1 MNPDRIAVVAGRE
14 FRSYF
19 DQATAYILLVVFLV
33 ANFFFFFRA
42 AFATNEA
49 SLRPMFDLM
58 PWLLLFFV
66 PAVTMRSI
74 AEDRASGTIELVLA
88 QPIHD
93 VDYLLGKF
101 FGIMGFLAV
110 ALAGT
115 VAAWFAVNAGGEPL
129 VGPAVAQYAG
139 TLLLCAA
146 FVAIG
151 LWASATTRNQITAF
165 ILAVAVTFF
174 LVALTLPVVLVGL
187 PPSVAA
193 VARRLGVLSH
203 YGNITRGVL
212 DLRDVVYFVS
222 LAITFLGLA
231 YVVIQRTRRNAA
243 SRAFRTLQ
251 AGVAGLIAVLI
262 VANLLGQ
269 HIRGRWDLTPGG
281 AYTLSEPTRATLG
294 ELDDVVTIRFF
305 ASDDLPVQ
313 AEMLRRDV
321 EDLLA
326 DFASAGGDN
335 VRLLRRI
342 PEGDNEAAREAE
354 RLGIPDIEFNTLGQG
369 ELQVRV
375 GYLGIVLEYAD
386 ASEVIPFVQQAGD
399 LEYRLASA
407 VRSMRRPTRPVVGLV
422 AGLGGPAQDSVGGT
436 GPEGMLGFARHLSEA
451 YVVQTVDLSTGAE
464 AETEA
469 GAGAVEAAASIPDS
483 IDVLVLAGPEDP
495 LGAPAAA
502 ELRRFLDRG
511 GNLFLMLEKIA
522 IAASQQFTEPLEQS
536 RLDALLAP
544 YGVNVVES
552 MVIDLRS
559 NEPLQLPGAGGSLVQ
574 RPFPLFPVTVP
585 ASEHPIV
592 GGLSGVTL
600 AFASPLDLSRA
611 DTATVTPLLATTDF
625 GALMPGESPL
635 DPTLDWSRLVDDL
648 RPRPVGAALL
658 PRSADATDAPDAPE
672 GGRIV
677 LVGDADFVKNRF
689 IARSREN
696 LVFARNAVDWLAADE
711 ALIGIR
717 TKQRSAPPLLYESAG
732 VRDAARYL
740 TLIGVPLLFVLFGVA
755 RLLRRRRLA
764 GRPWEAGPAGGGSAA

>member
-1 MNPDRIAVVAGRE
+1 MNPHKVAVVAERE

-33 ANFFFFFRA
+33 LNFFFFFRA

-88 QPIHD
+88 QPIRD
-93 VDYLLGKF
+93 IDYLLGKF
-101 FGIMGFLAV
+101 FGIMGFLGV

-115 VAAWFAVNAGGEPL
+115 VSAWFAVNAGGDPL

-174 LVALTLPVVLVGL
+174 LVALTLPVVLIGL
-187 PPSVAA
+187 PPSLAA
-193 VARRLGVLSH
+193 VARRLGILSH

-222 LAITFLGLA
+222 LTVAFLGLA
-231 YVVIQRTRRNAA
+231 YVVIQRSRRNAA
-243 SRAFRTLQ
+243 SRTFRTLQ
-251 AGVAGLIAVLI
+251 AGVLGLIAALI

-281 AYTLSEPTRATLG
+281 AYTLSEPTRATLE

-313 AEMLRRDV
+313 AETLRRDV

-335 VRLLRRI
+335 VRLLRRT

-354 RLGIPDIEFNTLGQG
+354 LLGIPDVEFNTLRQG

-386 ASEVIPFVQQAGD
+386 ASEIIPFVQQASD
-399 LEYRLASA
+399 LEYRLTSA
-407 VRSMRRPTRPVVGLV
+407 VRSMRRPTRSVVGLV
-422 AGLGGPAQDSVGGT
+422 DGLGGPAQDSIAGT
-436 GPEGMLGFARHLSEA
+436 GPEGMLGFVRHLGEA
-451 YVVQTVDLSTGAE
+451 YTVQTVDLSAADAADVDGGTAPTGTPA
-464 AETEA
+464 
-469 GAGAVEAAASIPDS
+469 IPDS

-495 LGAPAAA
+495 LGATAAA

-522 IAASQQFTEPLEQS
+522 IAESQRFTEPLEQS

-544 YGVNVVES
+544 YGVSVVES

-559 NEPLQLPGAGGSLVQ
+559 NEPLQLPGAGGTVQ
-574 RPFPLFPVTVP
+574 RPFPLFPITVP

-611 DTATVTPLLATTDF
+611 DTATVTPLLATTEF

-648 RPRPVGAALL
+648 RPQPVGVALL
-658 PRSADATDAPDAPE
+658 PRSTEGTEGTD

-677 LVGDADFVKNRF
+677 LVGDADLVKNRF

-696 LVFARNAVDWLAADE
+696 LVFARNSVDWLAADE

-740 TLIGVPLLFVLFGVA
+740 TLIGVPLLFVLFGIA

-764 GRPWEAGPAGGGSAA
+764 GRPWVAESADGESAA

>member
-1 MNPDRIAVVAGRE
+1 MNPGKIAIVAERE

-42 AFATNEA
+42 VFATNEA

-74 AEDRASGTIELVLA
+74 AEDRASGTIELVLS
-88 QPIHD
+88 QPIRD

-101 FGIMGFLAV
+101 FGIMGFLGV

-115 VAAWFAVNAGGEPL
+115 VAAWFAVDAGGEPL

-165 ILAVAVTFF
+165 ILAVAVTFL
-174 LVALTLPVVLVGL
+174 LVALTLPVVLIGL
-187 PPSVAA
+187 PPTLAA
-193 VARRLGVLSH
+193 AARRLGVLSH

-212 DLRDVVYFVS
+212 DLRDIVYFVS
-222 LAITFLGLA
+222 LTVAFLGLA
-231 YVVIQRTRRNAA
+231 FVVIQRTRRNAA
-243 SRAFRTLQ
+243 SRTFRTLQ
-251 AGVAGLIAVLI
+251 AGVLGLIAALI

-281 AYTLSEPTRATLG
+281 AYTLSEPTRATLR
-294 ELDDVVTIRFF
+294 ELDDVVTVRFF
-305 ASDDLPVQ
+305 ASDDLPVE
-313 AEMLRRDV
+313 AEMVRRDV

-335 VRLLRRI
+335 VRLLRRT
-342 PEGDNEAAREAE
+342 PEDDNEAAREAE
-354 RLGIPDIEFNTLGQG
+354 RLGVPDVEFNTLGQG

-386 ASEVIPFVQQAGD
+386 ASEVIPFVRQASD
-399 LEYRLASA
+399 LEYRLVSA
-407 VRSMRRPTRPVVGLV
+407 VRSMRRPSRPVVGLV
-422 AGLGGPAQDSVGGT
+422 EGLGGPAQDTVAGT
-436 GPEGMLGFARHLSEA
+436 GPEGMLGFARHLGEA
-451 YVVQTVDLSTGAE
+451 YALRTVDLSADP
-464 AETEA
+464 
-469 GAGAVEAAASIPDS
+469 SIPDS
-483 IDVLVLAGPEDP
+483 VDVLVVAGPEDP
-495 LGAPAAA
+495 LEAPAVA

-522 IAASQQFTEPLEQS
+522 IAESQRFTEPLEQP

-544 YGVNVVES
+544 YGVSVVES
-552 MVIDLRS
+552 MVIDLRA
-559 NEPLQLPGAGGSLVQ
+559 NEPLQLPGAGGAAVQ

-635 DPTLDWSRLVDDL
+635 DPSLDWSRLVDDL
-648 RPRPVGAALL
+648 RPQPVGAALL
-658 PRSADATDAPDAPE
+658 PRSTDGTAATDDGPD

-677 LVGDADFVKNRF
+677 LVGDADFIKNRF
-689 IARSREN
+689 IARSRDN

-711 ALIGIR
+711 SLIGIR
-717 TKQRSAPPLLYESAG
+717 AKQRSAPPLLYESPA

-740 TLIGVPLLFVLFGVA
+740 TLIGVPLLFILVGIA

-764 GRPWEAGPAGGGSAA
+764 GRPWAAEAAGGELEP

>member
-42 AFATNEA
+42 VFATNGA

-88 QPIHD
+88 QPIRD

-101 FGIMGFLAV
+101 FGIMGFLGV

-115 VAAWFAVNAGGEPL
+115 VAAWFAMNAGGEPL

-174 LVALTLPVVLVGL
+174 LVALTLPVVLIGL
-187 PPSVAA
+187 PPSLAA

-243 SRAFRTLQ
+243 SRTFRTLQ

-294 ELDDVVTIRFF
+294 KLDDVITIRFF

-313 AEMLRRDV
+313 AEMVRRDV

-335 VRLLRRI
+335 VRLLRRT

-407 VRSMRRPTRPVVGLV
+407 VRSMQRPTRPVVGLV
-422 AGLGGPAQDSVGGT
+422 DGLGGPAQDSVGGT
-436 GPEGMLGFARHLSEA
+436 GPDGILGFAQHLSEA
-451 YVVQTVDLSTGAE
+451 YTVRTVDLSAE
-464 AETEA
+464 AEA
-469 GAGAVEAAASIPDS
+469 GAASIPDS
-483 IDVLVLAGPEDP
+483 VDVLVLAGPEDP
-495 LGAPAAA
+495 VGAPAAA

-511 GNLFLMLEKIA
+511 GNLFLMLEKIV

-544 YGVNVVES
+544 YGVSVVES

-559 NEPLQLPGAGGSLVQ
+559 NEPLQLPGAGGSPVQ
-574 RPFPLFPVTVP
+574 RPFPLFPITVP

-658 PRSADATDAPDAPE
+658 PRSAGASDGPE

-764 GRPWEAGPAGGGSAA
+764 GRPWEAESSGGGSAA

>member
-1 MNPDRIAVVAGRE
+1 MSPGPIAVVAERE

-42 AFATNEA
+42 VFATNEA

-66 PAVTMRSI
+66 PALTMRSI

-88 QPIHD
+88 QPIGD

-101 FGIMGFLAV
+101 FGILGFLGV

-115 VAAWFAVNAGGEPL
+115 LAAWFAVNAGGEPL

-151 LWASATTRNQITAF
+151 LWASAMTRNQITAF
-165 ILAVAVTFF
+165 ILAVAVIFL
-174 LVALTLPVVLVGL
+174 LVALTLPVVLIGL
-187 PPSVAA
+187 PPALAA

-212 DLRDVVYFVS
+212 DLRDIVYLVS
-222 LAITFLGLA
+222 LTVAFLGLA
-231 YVVIQRTRRNAA
+231 YVVVQRIRRNAA
-243 SRAFRTLQ
+243 SHSFRALQ
-251 AGVAGLIAVLI
+251 AGVLGLIGTLV

-281 AYTLSEPTRATLG
+281 AYTLSEPTRAALRD
-294 ELDDVVTIRFF
+294 LDDVVTIRFF
-305 ASDDLPVQ
+305 ASADLPLQ

-335 VRLLRRI
+335 VRLLRRT
-342 PEGDNEAAREAE
+342 PEGQNEAAREAE

-386 ASEVIPFVQQAGD
+386 ASEVIPFVQQASD

-407 VRSMRRPTRPVVGLV
+407 VRSMRRTTRPVVGLV
-422 AGLGGPAQDSVGGT
+422 AGFGGPAQDSVAGV
-436 GPEGMLGFARHLSEA
+436 GPEGILGFARHLREA
-451 YVVQTVDLSTGAE
+451 YTVRTVDLSGA
-464 AETEA
+464 AEEI
-469 GAGAVEAAASIPDS
+469 SIPDS
-483 IDVLVLAGPEDP
+483 VDVLVLAGPEDP
-495 LGAPAAA
+495 LGAPATA

-522 IAASQQFTEPLEQS
+522 IAESQRFTEPLEQAG
-536 RLDALLAP
+536 LDALLSP
-544 YGVNVVES
+544 YGVSVAGS

-559 NEPLQLPGAGGSLVQ
+559 NQPLQLPGPGGTR
-574 RPFPLFPVTVP
+574 RPFPLFPITVP
-585 ASEHPIV
+585 VTDHPIV
-592 GGLSGVTL
+592 SGLTGVTL
-600 AFASPLDLSRA
+600 AFASPLDLSSA
-611 DTATVTPLLATTDF
+611 DTATVTPLLATTTF
-625 GALMPGESPL
+625 GAVMPGESPL
-635 DPTLDWSRLVDDL
+635 DPSLDWSRLVDDL

-658 PRSADATDAPDAPE
+658 PRTPPE
-672 GGRIV
+672 DGGPAGGRIV

-689 IARSREN
+689 IATSHQN

-711 ALIGIR
+711 GLIGIR
-717 TKQRSAPPLLYESAG
+717 TKQRGAPPLLYDSAG
-732 VRDAARYL
+732 VREAARYL
-740 TLIGVPLLFVLFGVA
+740 TLIGVPLLFVLVGMA

-764 GRPWEAGPAGGGSAA
+764 GRPWRPADAGGRSSA

>member
-1 MNPDRIAVVAGRE
+1 MNPGKVAVVAERE

-88 QPIHD
+88 QPIRD
-93 VDYLLGKF
+93 IDYLLGKF
-101 FGIMGFLAV
+101 FGIMGFLGV

-115 VAAWFAVNAGGEPL
+115 VAAWFAVNAGGDPL

-165 ILAVAVTFF
+165 ILAVAVTFLF
-174 LVALTLPVVLVGL
+174 VALTLPVVLIGL
-187 PPSVAA
+187 PPSLAA

-222 LAITFLGLA
+222 LTAAFLGLA
-231 YVVIQRTRRNAA
+231 YVVIQRSRRNAA
-243 SRAFRTLQ
+243 SRTFRTLQ
-251 AGVAGLIAVLI
+251 AGVLGLIAALI

-281 AYTLSEPTRATLG
+281 AYTLSEPTRATLR

-313 AEMLRRDV
+313 AEMVRRDV

-335 VRLLRRI
+335 VRLLRRT

-386 ASEVIPFVQQAGD
+386 ASEVIPFVQQASD

-407 VRSMRRPTRPVVGLV
+407 VRSMRQPTRPVVGLV
-422 AGLGGPAQDSVGGT
+422 DGFGGPAQDSVAGT
-436 GPEGMLGFARHLSEA
+436 GPEGMLGLARHLSEA
-451 YVVQTVDLSTGAE
+451 YTVQTVNLSGENGADDDG
-464 AETEA
+464 ADDDEA
-469 GAGAVEAAASIPDS
+469 GGDGAMSIPDS
-483 IDVLVLAGPEDP
+483 VDVLVLAGPDDP

-502 ELRRFLDRG
+502 ELRRFLDGG

-522 IAASQQFTEPLEQS
+522 IAPSQQFTEPLEQS

-544 YGVNVVES
+544 YGVSVVES
-552 MVIDLRS
+552 MVIDLQS
-559 NEPLQLPGAGGSLVQ
+559 NEPLQLPGAGGTPVQ
-574 RPFPLFPVTVP
+574 RPFPLFPITVP

-600 AFASPLDLSRA
+600 AFASPLDLSGA

-625 GALMPGESPL
+625 GALMPAESPL

-648 RPRPVGAALL
+648 RPQPVGAALL
-658 PRSADATDAPDAPE
+658 PRSADGTAGPD

-677 LVGDADFVKNRF
+677 LVGDADLVKNRF

-764 GRPWEAGPAGGGSAA
+764 GRPWTGGETAA

>member
-1 MNPDRIAVVAGRE
+1 MNPGKVAVVAERE
-14 FRSYF
+14 FRSFF

-42 AFATNEA
+42 VLSTNEA

-88 QPIHD
+88 QPIRD

-101 FGIMGFLAV
+101 LGIMGFLGV

-115 VAAWFAVNAGGEPL
+115 VAAWFALNAGGDPA

-139 TLLLCAA
+139 TVLLCAA

-151 LWASATTRNQITAF
+151 LWASATTRNQITSF
-165 ILAVAVTFF
+165 ILAVAVIFS

-187 PPSVAA
+187 PPSLAA
-193 VARRLGVLSH
+193 AARRLGVLSH

-212 DLRDVVYFVS
+212 DVRDVVYFAS
-222 LAITFLGLA
+222 LTAAFLGLA

-243 SRAFRTLQ
+243 SRTMRTLQ
-251 AGVAGLIAVLI
+251 AGVLGLIATLV

-281 AYTLSEPTRATLG
+281 AYTLAQPTRETLR

-313 AEMLRRDV
+313 AETLRRDV

-326 DFASAGGDN
+326 DFAAAGGDN
-335 VRLLRRI
+335 VRLLRRT
-342 PEGDNEAAREAE
+342 PEGDNAAAREAE
-354 RLGIPDIEFNTLGQG
+354 RLGVPDIEFNTLGQG

-386 ASEVIPFVQQAGD
+386 ASRVIPWVQQASD

-422 AGLGGPAQDSVGGT
+422 DGLGGPARDSVGGR
-436 GPEGMLGFARHLSEA
+436 GPEGMLGFVQQLGEA
-451 YVVQTVDLSTGAE
+451 YTVRTVDLSAE
-464 AETEA
+464 IP
-469 GAGAVEAAASIPDS
+469 ASV
-483 IDVLVLAGPEDP
+483 DVLVLAGPEDP
-495 LGAPAAA
+495 LGAAAA
-502 ELRRFLDRG
+502 TELQRFLDRG

-522 IAASQQFTEPLEQS
+522 IAESQRFTEPLEQS

-559 NEPLQLPGAGGSLVQ
+559 NEPLQLPGPGGTMVQ

-585 ASEHPIV
+585 ASGHPIV

-635 DPTLDWSRLVDDL
+635 DPALDWSRLVDDL
-648 RPRPVGAALL
+648 RRQPVGATLRA
-658 PRSADATDAPDAPE
+658 RSRGDTGTTE

-677 LVGDADFVKNRF
+677 LVGDADLVKNRF
-689 IARSREN
+689 IARNREN

-717 TKQRSAPPLLYESAG
+717 SKQRSAPPLLYESAG

-740 TLIGVPLLFVLFGVA
+740 TLVGVPLLFVLVGIA

-764 GRPWEAGPAGGGSAA
+764 GRPWESGESAA